1 MEYIIN
7 ALPLLLSGAV
17 ITLLITVIGILIGSI
32 IGLFMSLAKLSAN
45 KLISFFATAYID
57 FFRGTPLLVQIMI
70 IYFGIPNLLMLMHEQ
85 WVAYVGIPI
94 AEKFTMDVWM
104 AAIISISLNSAAYIA
119 EIFRAGIQSIDKGQ
133 VEAAY
138 SLGMNRV
145 QVLYHVILP
154 QAFRRIIPPMGNEFI
169 MLLKDTSL
177 LSIIGFEEL
186 ARKTQL
192 EVARTYATFE
202 LWMACAFI
210 YLVMTIIFSRL
221 LSMLEERL
229 KTDKNGEKIGV

>member
-1 MEYIIN
+1 MEIIIN
-7 ALPLLLSGAV
+7 ALPLLLFGAV

-32 IGLFMSLAKLSAN
+32 IGLFMSLAKLSKN
-45 KLISFFATAYID
+45 KLMSFLATAYID

-70 IYFGIPNLLMLMHEQ
+70 IYFGIPRLLMLTHEQ
-85 WVAYVGIPI
+85 WVAYGGVPI
-94 AEKFTMDVWM
+94 AEKFTMDVWV
-104 AAIISISLNSAAYIA
+104 AAVISISLNSAAYIA

-133 VEAAY
+133 IEAAY
-138 SLGMNRV
+138 SLGMTRV
-145 QVLYHVILP
+145 QALCHIVLP

-202 LWMACAFI
+202 LWMTCAFI
-210 YLVMTIIFSRL
+210 YLIMTITFSRL
-221 LSMLEERL
+221 LSILEKRL
-229 KTDKNGEKIGV
+229 KTEA

>member
-85 WVAYVGIPI
+85 WVDYVGVPI
-94 AEKFTMDVWM
+94 AEKFTMDVWV

-133 VEAAY
+133 IEAAY

>member
-85 WVAYVGIPI
+85 WVDYVGVPI
-94 AEKFTMDVWM
+94 AEKFTMDVWV